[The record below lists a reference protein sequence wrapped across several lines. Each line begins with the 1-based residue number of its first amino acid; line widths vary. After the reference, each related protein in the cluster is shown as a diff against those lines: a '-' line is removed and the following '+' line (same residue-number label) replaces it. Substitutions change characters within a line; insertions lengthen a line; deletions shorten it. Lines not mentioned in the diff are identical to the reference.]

1 MADAWHCEAD
11 DNAGQAGEPLAFTGL
26 TTAKTAMDGVF
37 AIKQDA
43 RNRVRART
51 LAS

>member
-1 MADAWHCEAD
+1 
-11 DNAGQAGEPLAFTGL
+11 LAFTSL

-43 RNRVRART
+43 EPRKVTNLGFVTWSPSLQGPWMA
-51 LAS
+51 LQA